1 MVWTL
6 ISQVGTPAAEEKMK
20 ERRRR
25 RRDEGEEVG
34 WGGGY
39 NGGVIEVD
47 SGVDGTKG
55 VIKSRAGESMDETE
69 DFF

>member
-1 MVWTL
+1 M
-6 ISQVGTPAAEEKMK
+6 GTPAAEEKMK

-25 RRDEGEEVG
+25 RRDEGEEAG

-39 NGGVIEVD
+39 TGCESVD
-47 SGVDGTKG
+47 GGVDGTKG